1 MRASPPT
8 PPLAGVLDFTDRV
21 VVVTGASGGVGSGI
35 ARRFGEAGA
44 TVVVHYHRDA
54 VGAESVRAAIGR
66 DAFCV
71 AADLAQPGGAA
82 SLAAMVTERVGSI
95 DTWISNA
102 GLQPVQALTDMTRA
116 EFDEVIA
123 ANLGAVFECTLA
135 AANHMRAEGLRSVV
149 NVASIEGIQPA
160 AGHSHYSAS
169 KAAVLAHTRA
179 AALELGPTGIRVN
192 AVAPGLIDR
201 PGMAEAWPDGV
212 ARWEAAAP
220 LQRLGTAAD
229 VADACLFLA
238 SPLARWITGAVLVVD
253 GGVLSRPTW

>member
-1 MRASPPT
+1 MSLSPHV
-8 PPLAGVLDFTDRV
+8 PLAGILDFHGRV
-21 VVVTGASGGVGSGI
+21 VVVTGASGGIGSGI

-54 VGAESVRAAIGR
+54 DGAEVVRASIGR
-66 DAFCV
+66 DAFCI
-71 AADLAQPGGAA
+71 AADLAAPGGAGA
-82 SLAAMVTERVGSI
+82 LAAAVVSKVGGI

-102 GLQPVQALTDMTRA
+102 GLQPVQALNDMTRGD
-116 EFDEVIA
+116 FDAVMA
-123 ANLGAVFECTLA
+123 ANMGAVFEATTA
-135 AANHMRAEGLRSVV
+135 AASHMRTDGFASIV
-149 NVASIEGIQPA
+149 NISSIEGIQPA

-179 AALELGPTGIRVN
+179 AALELGPLAIRVN
-192 AVAPGLIDR
+192 AVAPGLIER
-201 PGMAEAWPDGV
+201 PGIAEAWPEGV

-220 LQRLGTAAD
+220 LHRLGTPED
-229 VADACLFLA
+229 VADACVFLA

>member
-8 PPLAGVLDFTDRV
+8 PLLAGILDFTGRV

-44 TVVVHYHRDA
+44 TVVVHYHRDV

-82 SLAAMVTERVGSI
+82 SLAALVSERAGGI

-102 GLQPVQALTDMTRA
+102 GLQPVKALAEMTRA

-135 AANHMRAEGLRSVV
+135 AANHMRADGLRSVV
-149 NVASIEGIQPA
+149 NIASIEGIQPA

-169 KAAVLAHTRA
+169 KAAMLAHTRA
-179 AALELGPTGIRVN
+179 AALELGPTGIRIN

-201 PGMAEAWPDGV
+201 PGIAEAWPEGV
-212 ARWEAAAP
+212 ARWEEAAP
-220 LQRLGTAAD
+220 LRRLGTPAD
-229 VADACLFLA
+229 VGDACLFLA